1 MHCRTLAAGVAI
13 LAALVPAAPA
23 TAAPSAAHAA
33 APAAPASD
41 TSTPEAPRA
50 GEVTTSADLLAW
62 AEAHPRRAA
71 VVVLSGDDPDPA
83 IASSADRPMPLAS
96 TRKVLVLLAATR
108 MVSAGRLDLDAPVP
122 LADVERWYVPGTD
135 GGAHPAAVAD
145 LGEEWTVRTALDAMI
160 TYSDNAA
167 ADWLLDEVGGP
178 AAVDALARDLGLSG
192 QDPTWSFL
200 GEYLAWARQPDRWL
214 AASPAQR
221 QRIAGR
227 LAARTTGPVT
237 LGPIDLTRQRSLAL
251 ASVRGTARDLAGLM
265 RRVDRSAD
273 AGDEAY
279 VLARDVLSWPR
290 QDPDVAAAFPTFATK
305 GGAFVGVLTEVTAI
319 RARGREPVYV
329 AQLYRALPPALE
341 QHLRQTFLQ
350 QTLYVDLAL
359 GRLPLRP

>member
-23 TAAPSAAHAA
+23 AATPALTAPSAV
-33 APAAPASD
+33 PV
-41 TSTPEAPRA
+41 TGVTPEAPRA
-50 GEVTTSADLLAW
+50 GQVTTSADLLAW

-71 VVVLSGDDPDPA
+71 VVVLSGDDPNPA

-108 MVSAGRLDLDAPVP
+108 MVSAGRLDLDTPVP

-167 ADWLLDEVGGP
+167 ADWLLDRVGGP
-178 AAVDALARDLGLSG
+178 RVVDALARDLGLRG

-221 QRIAGR
+221 QRIAAR

-237 LGPIDLTRQRSLAL
+237 LGPIDLTLQRSLAL
-251 ASVRGTARDLAGLM
+251 ASVRGTARDLAGLV
-265 RRVDRSAD
+265 RSVDRSAD

-279 VLARDVLSWPR
+279 ALARDVLSWPR
-290 QDPDVAAAFPTFATK
+290 RDPDVAAAFPTFATK

-319 RARGREPVYV
+319 RAAGRDPVYV
-329 AQLYRALPPALE
+329 AQLYRALPPVLE